1 MIIEMKENVFQ
12 SDPEIKSVYRVVI
25 KAGLHPSLKNGD
37 GGNVVIVV
45 TGDTRTKFDDP
56 CFLEPLMGLPGFKRV
71 VKVPQSH
78 RISVSQGNMKAIRS
92 LLK

>member
-37 GGNVVIVV
+37 GGNVVI
-45 TGDTRTKFDDP
+45 
-56 CFLEPLMGLPGFKRV
+56 
-71 VKVPQSH
+71 
-78 RISVSQGNMKAIRS
+78 
-92 LLK
+92 